1 MLPLL
6 SFGPYFSWMLIMHFF
21 MDTFDEE
28 VYMDPPEGYAKAR
41 PDQVCSLLLS
51 WKTKK
56 QTTVSRSSV
65 EAQYRSTGSTI
76 LNYLLTVFHERT
88 KHLDIDCYLV
98 HDQFKLDFISPFNI
112 SGSDQP
118 ADQQQLLCSWLVAVQ
133 PAVGFPSSILRGG
146 CYISVIISADFWA
159 LTKKENDAI
168 SI

>member
-1 MLPLL
+1 MVDAKPA
-6 SFGPYFSWMLIMHFF
+6 STHFPSDIKLI
-21 MDTFDEE
+21 DDS
-28 VYMDPPEGYAKAR
+28 
-41 PDQVCSLLLS
+41 SLVS

-118 ADQQQLLCSWLVAVQ
+118 ADLYTKALFAPVFARLLFNLLLGSQA
-133 PAVGFPSSILRGG
+133 PS
-146 CYISVIISADFWA
+146 
-159 LTKKENDAI
+159 
-168 SI
+168 